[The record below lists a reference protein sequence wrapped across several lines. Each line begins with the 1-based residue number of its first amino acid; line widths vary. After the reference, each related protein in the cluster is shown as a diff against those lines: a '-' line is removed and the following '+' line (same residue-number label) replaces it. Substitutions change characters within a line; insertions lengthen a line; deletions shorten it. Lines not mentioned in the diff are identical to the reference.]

1 MSIERNQVAKNKAE
15 IVIAMT
21 DTGEILVKTTT
32 GNHCTN
38 LGMIEIAKV
47 IIVNQMKGLN
57 ADEPSRIARI

>member
-1 MSIERNQVAKNKAE
+1 MAKNKAE

-21 DTGEILVKTTT
+21 ESGEIQVKTTS

-47 IIVNQMKGLN
+47 IISNQMQSLN
-57 ADEPSRIARI
+57 KEESRITRV

>member
-1 MSIERNQVAKNKAE
+1 MAKNKAE

-21 DTGEILVKTTT
+21 DSGEIQVKTTS

-47 IIVNQMKGLN
+47 IIVTQMKGLN
-57 ADEPSRIARI
+57 ADEPSRIQRI